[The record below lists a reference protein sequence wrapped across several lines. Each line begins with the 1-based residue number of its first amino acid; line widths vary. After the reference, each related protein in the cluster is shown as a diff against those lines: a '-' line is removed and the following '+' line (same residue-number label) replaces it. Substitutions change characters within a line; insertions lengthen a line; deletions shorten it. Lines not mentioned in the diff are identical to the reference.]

1 MASNFRESG
10 SNEKQMS
17 RSVSVIAWLAWIVG
31 IILILFNLGNLSDR
45 NIYLM
50 VGIGCVVG
58 GFFIYMIGKGLVI
71 ARKKDD
77 QEKGR
82 S

>member
-1 MASNFRESG
+1 MASNFSKSG

-17 RSVSVIAWLAWIVG
+17 RFVSVIAWLAWIVG

-58 GFFIYMIGKGLVI
+58 GLFIYMIGKGLVI
-71 ARKKDD
+71 ARKKED